1 MSEAL
6 TPVSLNE
13 IVQQT
18 AFNVQAMTESLGLIT
33 SKMKDHE
40 NRIVSIEQRTEA
52 NEMRM
57 QNFEDNERISFDQG
71 KRMKSAVY
79 QRCAELLGIKWE
91 NGVVVEGIYNKKHYL
106 GGFIR
111 RLWCDAKNHSYC
123 AHSYTETRKR
133 DYDETM
139 KYIREWEPAA
149 GVDGYMEYLDQL
161 HEA

>member
-57 QNFEDNERISFDQG
+57 QNFEDNERISRSQAM
-71 KRMKSAVY
+71 RMKEAIK
-79 QRCAELLGIKWE
+79 QRVAALLGIRWE
-91 NGVVVEGIYNKKHYL
+91 KKVVVEGMYNYKHYYA
-106 GGFIR
+106 GFIKR
-111 RLWCDAKNHSYC
+111 AWSDAKHDSRC
-123 AHSYTETRKR
+123 EQAYTDTPKR

-149 GVDGYMEYLDQL
+149 GVEGHMEYLDQL

>member
-6 TPVSLNE
+6 APISLNE

-40 NRIVSIEQRTEA
+40 NRIISIEQRTEA

-57 QNFEDNERISFDQG
+57 QNFEDNERISRSQAM
-71 KRMKSAVY
+71 RMKEAIK
-79 QRCAELLGIKWE
+79 QRVADLLGIKWE
-91 NGVVVEGIYNKKHYL
+91 KGVIIEGLHNYKHYFA
-106 GGFIR
+106 GFIR
-111 RLWCDAKNHSYC
+111 KAWSDAKHDSRC
-123 AHSYTETRKR
+123 EQAYTDTRKR
-133 DYDETM
+133 DYDEVM
-139 KYIREWEPAA
+139 KYIREWEPTA
-149 GVDGYMEYLDQL
+149 GVEGHMEYLDQL